1 MADVEL
7 TITRSSASSRRRSPE
22 PISRTEVFYSDLDEG
37 GRKTPPPD
45 YDMFLSDNE
54 LPSARARA
62 RNGLLRQR
70 HTSPTYGT
78 CAISRV
84 S

>member
-1 MADVEL
+1 MDDVEL
-7 TITRSSASSRRRSPE
+7 TITRSSAAARRRSPE
-22 PISRTEVFYSDLDEG
+22 PTSRSEVFHSDFDEG

-45 YDMFLSDNE
+45 YETFLSDNE

-70 HTSPTYGT
+70 HTSPSYGT
-78 CAISRV
+78 CAITRV